1 MLDNFFEA
9 LYNKVLVN
17 IVVKRTSTDIYI
29 EICSKKAV
37 LDQVQESFESVLLT
51 QKMLEFIKSYT
62 KESPYFYISVLD
74 MSADQGALPSCEKNR
89 LGMYADISA
98 AEYKCHE
105 KSWSYYTSKTD
116 LYAVE
121 KHYAKIGVDFVFS
134 PFSIISHFFKDKISS
149 NVAMFLLIQE
159 SFISLSIF
167 EEGKLL
173 YAEHLDMD
181 TLSEAD
187 DEMLSSSMD
196 DEDIDLEIE
205 EGIDLEDV
213 DVLESMEDLDDFG
226 DIEDLDSLEEIDEFS
241 EEEDVEEELA
251 EAAEAVA
258 EPKESSFN
266 EDYQR
271 FSLIQTSLSHFY
283 NDEKYASQFIENVY
297 IADSVGVSNDLKHYL
312 EEEMF
317 LNVYVRHMQAY
328 TEVCELTKM
337 ELGL

>member
-1 MLDNFFEA
+1 VLDNFFEA
-9 LYNKVLVN
+9 LYNKVLIN
-17 IVVKRTSTDIYI
+17 IVVKRTSTNIYI
-29 EICSKKAV
+29 EIYSKKAV
-37 LDQVQESFESVLLT
+37 IDQAQESFDSILLT
-51 QKMLEFIKSYT
+51 QKMIEFIKSYT

-74 MSADQGALPSCEKNR
+74 MSAEQGALPTCEKNR
-89 LGMYADISA
+89 LSMYADISA
-98 AEYKCHE
+98 AEYKCHD
-105 KSWSYYTSKTD
+105 KSWTYYTSKTD

-134 PFSIISHFFKDKISS
+134 PFSIISNFFKDKIST

-159 SFISLSIF
+159 GFISLSIF
-167 EEGKLL
+167 EQGKLL

-181 TLSEAD
+181 TPEEINE
-187 DEMLSSSMD
+187 EMLSQSMD
-196 DEDIDLEIE
+196 DEDIDLGIE

-213 DVLESMEDLDDFG
+213 DVLETMEDLDDFG

-241 EEEDVEEELA
+241 QEEDIEEELA
-251 EAAEAVA
+251 EAAEAVE

-283 NDEKYASQFIENVY
+283 NDEKYESQFIENVY

-317 LNVYVRHMQAY
+317 LNVYVRHMKAY
-328 TEVCELTKM
+328 MEVCELTKM

>member
-9 LYNKVLVN
+9 LYNKVLIN
-17 IVVKRTSTDIYI
+17 IVVKRTSTNIYI
-29 EICSKKAV
+29 EIYSKKAV
-37 LDQVQESFESVLLT
+37 IDQAQESFDSILLT
-51 QKMLEFIKSYT
+51 QKMIEFIKSYT

-74 MSADQGALPSCEKNR
+74 MSAEQGALPTCEKNR
-89 LGMYADISA
+89 LSMYADISA
-98 AEYKCHE
+98 AEYKCHD
-105 KSWSYYTSKTD
+105 KSWTYYTSKTD

-134 PFSIISHFFKDKISS
+134 PFSIISNFFKDKIST

-159 SFISLSIF
+159 GFISLSIF
-167 EEGKLL
+167 EQGKLL

-181 TLSEAD
+181 TPEEINE
-187 DEMLSSSMD
+187 EMLSQSMD
-196 DEDIDLEIE
+196 DEDIDLGIE

-213 DVLESMEDLDDFG
+213 DVLETMEDLDDFG

-241 EEEDVEEELA
+241 QEEDIEEELA
-251 EAAEAVA
+251 EAAEAVE

-283 NDEKYASQFIENVY
+283 NDEKYESQFIENVY

-317 LNVYVRHMQAY
+317 LNVYVRHMKAY
-328 TEVCELTKM
+328 MEVCELTKM

>member
-9 LYNKVLVN
+9 LYHKVLVN
-17 IVVKRTSTDIYI
+17 IVVKCASTDVYI

-51 QKMLEFIKSYT
+51 QKMIEFIKSYT

-74 MSADQGALPSCEKNR
+74 MSADQGALPTCEKNR

-105 KSWSYYTSKTD
+105 KSWTYYTSKTD
-116 LYAVE
+116 LYAME

-134 PFSIISHFFKDKISS
+134 PFSIISNFFKDKISS

-181 TLSEAD
+181 TLSEAE

-196 DEDIDLEIE
+196 DEDIDLEIQ
-205 EGIDLEDV
+205 EGIDLEDL

-328 TEVCELTKM
+328 MEVCELAKM